1 MFRQRMSFE
10 LSTVDK
16 ACAALARPFTQAA
29 SQVRRSSMKIVVKK
43 LGSRWQPVDSAGNV
57 VRGAVYNADG
67 SGYSTRQGAAE
78 AAQMLRDISGWGI
91 RSHATIPETGDP
103 GVLRSLL
110 GAVARKAAASVFA
123 SNKSPPSE
131 TVVEKAKSAAL
142 GAIQRHPAVA
152 YAKGV
157 LDIAGIASNA
167 VEEAR
172 QRWELVKETVKK
184 PKNGNANATKT
195 RRAPLPES
203 SQEMKDLR
211 EEKAALLRAL
221 DYAGIEPEQRREYH
235 RRVDEIGARMRE
247 LPR

>member
-1 MFRQRMSFE
+1 
-10 LSTVDK
+10 
-16 ACAALARPFTQAA
+16 
-29 SQVRRSSMKIVVKK
+29 MKIVVKK

-67 SGYSTRQGAAE
+67 SGYSTREGATE
-78 AAQMLRDISGWGI
+78 AAQMLRDLDRWGI
-91 RSHATIPETGDP
+91 RSHATIPETPEP

-110 GAVARKAAASVFA
+110 GAVARKAADSVFA
-123 SNKSPPSE
+123 SNKTPPTE

-172 QRWELVKETVKK
+172 QRWAQVKEVVKK
-184 PKNGNANATKT
+184 PKNGNATKKRT
-195 RRAPLPES
+195 
-203 SQEMKDLR
+203 
-211 EEKAALLRAL
+211 RAL
-221 DYAGIEPEQRREYH
+221 
-235 RRVDEIGARMRE
+235 
-247 LPR
+247 PR